1 MNTKPETGNRKPETK
16 RQKPKISGLRSH
28 ISALLIALF
37 ALSAVKSSAVT
48 AFYQRGYNSDG
59 TPQTNK
65 IVLTAYP
72 PAVNGVTVLGTNIIF
87 GAYAITNQPDAT
99 GFFSNSIFGGT
110 YKYTVPALGFST
122 FATIPETTNY
132 ISLALCLTN
141 APVISPASGY
151 AIITNWLGYS
161 PPAGTYSGI
170 TTALGFSPATNNPGT
185 NTIVFVGSITG
196 STNASGY
203 YTNFTYTLTTNT
215 INYQIR

>member
-1 MNTKPETGNRKPETK
+1 MKKSRHQHQATSIKAV
-16 RQKPKISGLRSH
+16 LV
-28 ISALLIALF
+28 LLVFALF

-196 STNASGY
+196 STNSLGY
-203 YTNFTYTLTTNT
+203 YTNVQFTLTTNT